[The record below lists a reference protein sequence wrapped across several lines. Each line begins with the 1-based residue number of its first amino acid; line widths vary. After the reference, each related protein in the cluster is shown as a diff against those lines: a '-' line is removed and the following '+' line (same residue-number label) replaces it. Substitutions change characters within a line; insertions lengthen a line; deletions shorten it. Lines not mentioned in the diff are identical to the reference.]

1 MKKILAIFLA
11 LITVLSITLVACNK
25 DNTTK
30 GNNTDD
36 DGDDGDLVVGSQSTG
51 DSDQDGSD
59 AGSDSGNTPS
69 GSWETVTYSV
79 YTMAKATLREDAS
92 LKASDA
98 GTVDANTTLQA
109 VAKSNSWYKVSYNNR
124 ELYIHAD
131 LVTTNASTAKFSVL
145 ATADQ
150 VTLKV
155 KDSGDSDKPYTV
167 NLRKAPVVSDDIATI
182 EHTIDHTDT
191 ANGEL
196 KKVGVNETGNWYIV
210 EYKGG
215 TYYLKINSSTSA
227 YLDDPSA
234 APDGPGALG

>member
-11 LITVLSITLVACNK
+11 LITVLSIALVACNK
-25 DNTTK
+25 DNTTR
-30 GNNTDD
+30 GDNTNDD
-36 DGDDGDLVVGSQSTG
+36 DGDGDLIVGSQSTG
-51 DSDQDGSD
+51 DSEQDGSD
-59 AGSDSGNTPS
+59 AGSDSGTPS
-69 GSWETVTYSV
+69 DSWETITYSI

-92 LKASDA
+92 LKATDA
-98 GTVDANTTLQA
+98 GTVEANTTLQA
-109 VAKSNSWYKVSYNNR
+109 VAKKNNWYKVSYNNR
-124 ELYIHAD
+124 ELCIHAD

>member
-11 LITVLSITLVACNK
+11 LITILSITLVACNK
-25 DNTTK
+25 DNNTRGDG
-30 GNNTDD
+30 GNDD
-36 DGDDGDLVVGSQSTG
+36 DGDNDIIVGTQNSDTNDTG
-51 DSDQDGSD
+51 DGTGSD
-59 AGSDSGNTPS
+59 ADTTST
-69 GSWETVTYSV
+69 SWENVSYSI

-98 GTVDANTTLQA
+98 GTVEANTTLQA
-109 VAKSNSWYKVSYNNR
+109 IAKNNSWYKISHNNR

-131 LVTTNASTAKFSVL
+131 LVTTNSSTAKFSTL

-155 KDSGDSDKPYTV
+155 KDSGDSAHPYTV
-167 NLRKAPVVSDDIATI
+167 NLRKAPVVSDDIETI
-182 EHTIDHTDT
+182 EHTIKHTDT

-210 EYKGG
+210 SYKGSN
-215 TYYLKINSSTSA
+215 YYLKINNDTSKV
-227 YLDDPSA
+227 LDDPSA
-234 APDGPGALG
+234 STDGPGALG